1 MFFFG
6 EAMECKN
13 LFRFWKIKENENPKR
28 RFVEQETLIGVYAHV
43 EVHTTHFLLNMQSG
57 SSQSFVRDSG
67 FFSLV
72 LNCGQKQMHHDR
84 DIDHPI
90 GLLHFEEL
98 PRFLDTLNWE
108 LLLLHHTRQC
118 TDSVARR
125 QFSAHL
131 LSRTMCKI
139 TTVSPS
145 VLIHHSHTS
154 WFRVNHSVFW
164 FSKAFESKLRGS
176 RRKQPLQVP
185 VRLTNRW
192 KARTT
197 NKFGVSFPRAHIE
210 SQENHPSVCRHKAS

>member
-1 MFFFG
+1 M
-6 EAMECKN
+6 
-13 LFRFWKIKENENPKR
+13 
-28 RFVEQETLIGVYAHV
+28 VYAHV

-57 SSQSFVRDSG
+57 SSQSFLRDSG

-118 TDSVARR
+118 TESVAPR

-131 LSRTMCKI
+131 LSSTICKKN
-139 TTVSPS
+139 TFSPS

-154 WFRVNHSVFW
+154 SFPDNHSVFLI
-164 FSKAFESKLRGS
+164 LRG
-176 RRKQPLQVP
+176 
-185 VRLTNRW
+185 
-192 KARTT
+192 
-197 NKFGVSFPRAHIE
+197 F
-210 SQENHPSVCRHKAS
+210 